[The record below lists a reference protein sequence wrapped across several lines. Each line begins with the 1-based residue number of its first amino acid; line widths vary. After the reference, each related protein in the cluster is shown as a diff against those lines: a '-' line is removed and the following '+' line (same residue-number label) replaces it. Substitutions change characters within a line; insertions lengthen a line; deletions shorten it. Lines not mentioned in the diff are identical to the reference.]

1 MTADPTP
8 LARPTPPPEQTSAEQ
23 MAAEQMAAEQMP
35 AEPAQAAAYR
45 AIGRA
50 LRFLVEN
57 AADQPSLERAAA
69 EAGLSPFH
77 FQRLFTRWA
86 GVSPKRFAQ
95 FVTLERAKAL
105 LDERASLL
113 DAALEVGLS
122 GTGRLHDLFVT
133 WEAMTPGDYKAAG
146 AGLAIRWGVHES
158 PFGPALL
165 GLTERGLC
173 WLAFLRPEGGGP
185 GAALTE
191 LADQYPAARL
201 VQDAAGTADAAAR
214 AFALGGPGG
223 PGDPLPVLLRG
234 TPFQLKVWEALLR
247 IPPGGL
253 STYGDLARAIGRPE
267 ASRAVGAA
275 VGRNPVSWLI
285 PCHRVILRTGVVH
298 NYRWGVGA
306 KRAML
311 AVEAARRA

>member
-1 MTADPTP
+1 MTAE
-8 LARPTPPPEQTSAEQ
+8 L
-23 MAAEQMAAEQMP
+23 MP
-35 AEPAQAAAYR
+35 FEPDQAAAYR

-50 LRFLVEN
+50 LRFLVER
-57 AADQPSLERAAA
+57 AADQPSLEEAA
-69 EAGLSPFH
+69 EAAGLSPFH

-95 FVTLERAKAL
+95 FVTLGKAKAL
-105 LDERASLL
+105 LEERASLL

-146 AGLAIRWGVHES
+146 AGLTIRWGVHDS

-165 GLTERGLC
+165 GQTERGLC
-173 WLAFLRPEGGGP
+173 WLAFVGEGMGP
-185 GAALTE
+185 VLAEMAGQFPAAALVE
-191 LADQYPAARL
+191 DR
-201 VQDAAGTADAAAR
+201 DATAETAAR
-214 AFALGGPGG
+214 AFDFSGKEG
-223 PGDPLPVLLRG
+223 PLPVLMRG
-234 TPFQLKVWEALLR
+234 TPFQLKVWEGLLR

-253 STYGDLARAIGRPE
+253 ASYGDLARAIGRPE

-285 PCHRVILRTGVVH
+285 PCHRVILQSGVVH
-298 NYRWGVGA
+298 NYRWGVDA

-311 AVEAARRA
+311 ALEAARRA